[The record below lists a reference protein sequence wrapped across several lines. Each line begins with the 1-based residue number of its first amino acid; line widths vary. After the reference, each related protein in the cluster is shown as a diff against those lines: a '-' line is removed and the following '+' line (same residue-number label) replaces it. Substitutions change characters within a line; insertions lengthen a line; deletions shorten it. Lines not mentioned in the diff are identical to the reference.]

1 MLYGVPIEEFWDG
14 DYTRLKFYVQA
25 HKLAVEQ
32 RNQELW
38 LQGLYFYD
46 GVSTA
51 LYNAFLPR
59 GKTPKKYTEK
69 PYRIT
74 EMSEVDKQIE
84 KEEILNKFKNQLNA
98 LGRNLGKRQQAKE
111 QGGVINIDS

>member
-1 MLYGVPIEEFWDG
+1 MLCGVPYDEFWDG
-14 DYTRLKFYVQA
+14 DYTRLKFYVQE

-38 LQGLYFYD
+38 LQGLYFYE

-51 LYNAFLPR
+51 LYNAFLPK
-59 GKTPKKYTEK
+59 GKPPKKYIEK

-74 EMSEVDKQIE
+74 EMSEADKEIE
-84 KEEILNKFKNQLNA
+84 KQEILDKFRAQLNA
-98 LGRNLGKRQQAKE
+98 MGKRLERKHKAQE

>member
-1 MLYGVPIEEFWDG
+1 MLYGVPYEEFWDG
-14 DYTRLKFYVQA
+14 DYTRLKFYVQS

-38 LQGLYFYD
+38 LQGLYIYD

-51 LYNAFLPR
+51 LYNAFLPK
-59 GKTPKKYTEK
+59 GKPPKRYVEK

-74 EMSEVDKQIE
+74 EMTEIDKEIE
-84 KEEILNKFKNQLNA
+84 KKEILKNFKEQLNA
-98 LGRNLGKRQQAKE
+98 LGRKFDKRHKAQE
-111 QGGVINIDS
+111 QGGVINVES

>member
-51 LYNAFLPR
+51 LHNAFLPR
-59 GKTPKKYTEK
+59 GKTPKKYIEK

-84 KEEILNKFKNQLNA
+84 KEEILNKFKSQLNA